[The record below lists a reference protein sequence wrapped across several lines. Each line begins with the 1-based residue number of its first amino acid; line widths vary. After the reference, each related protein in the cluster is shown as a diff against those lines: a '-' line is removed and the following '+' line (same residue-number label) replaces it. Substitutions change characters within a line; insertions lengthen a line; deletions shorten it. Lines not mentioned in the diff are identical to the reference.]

1 MNPRTTTTQDEHIIL
16 IHYATLPYW
25 CCEDLITVSLAL
37 EAEQQVMGVGG
48 PVLAADEVPRV
59 EASNRRTPDMAP
71 RWTQP
76 DKVGSNI
83 YCGFP
88 T

>member
-16 IHYATLPYW
+16 IHYATLP
-25 CCEDLITVSLAL
+25 CEDLITVSLAL

-71 RWTQP
+71 R
-76 DKVGSNI
+76 
-83 YCGFP
+83 
-88 T
+88 